1 METPAPAEETYRVS
15 RADLDRW
22 VADGLLTEAG
32 RDRLL
37 AELTLPPPP
46 PRVRERQRGRVRT
59 EHPAWVRPA
68 GLTALTLAWLGLF
81 VAVALIAGPRLSRLD
96 PAAGVAVAWMA
107 AAGLILAGGLLRR
120 VAPARDVMLA
130 AAIPVCAFAA
140 WGALTFA
147 DVVPSA
153 RPLPNYYVGRYST
166 PQEEAGV
173 QWGPNAAQRRAV
185 AEAQQGWRIGIE
197 GAATLVAVGLLLRTR
212 SRAAV
217 VVACALGWLAAGE
230 LLARLGGV
238 SPAAFW
244 LADGRG
250 PLFALGGAVLVLAA
264 AVAGGRMARRG
275 QVAFA

>member
-1 METPAPAEETYRVS
+1 MVEETYHVS
-15 RADLDRW
+15 RTDLDRW
-22 VADGLLTEAG
+22 VVDGLLTGEQ

-46 PRVRERQRGRVRT
+46 PRAVTKQRGANAGGTFPV
-59 EHPAWVRPA
+59 WVRPA
-68 GLTALTLAWLGLF
+68 ALTALTLAWLGLF
-81 VAVALIAGPRLSRLD
+81 VAVALIVGPRLSRLG

-107 AAGLILAGGLLRR
+107 AAGLVIAGGLLRR

-130 AAIPVCAFAA
+130 AAVPVCALAT
-140 WGALTFA
+140 WGVLVVT

-153 RPLPNYYVGRYST
+153 RTLPNYYVGRYST

-212 SRAAV
+212 SRAAA

-250 PLFALGGAVLVLAA
+250 PLFALGGAGLVLAA
-264 AVAGGRMARRG
+264 AVAGWRVARRG
-275 QVAFA
+275 AVAFA